1 MPYSS
6 DKPLLKRKT
15 ISLDCDRVVNDIDR
29 SSSVRII
36 RARQRLDAT
45 PQEGPKRSLD
55 IAKEVTVQKTGC
67 NVLVINA
74 SHTMAHEI
82 TAQLSENLPGS
93 TILFAP
99 TLSLA
104 LWILKRRSI
113 DLILSTDVLPDG
125 SLSKLHEFLELMSP
139 PPELLILSDLN
150 STRSQ
155 MTSHPGYRFVE
166 VRRLS
171 YANAQASEPSPLTQK
186 ISELGADLRN
196 DLNNPLQEIVAMAFV
211 AHASAG
217 LSPAAEQALSAIQR
231 AAGSMERV
239 VKSLE
244 DKIRGAVSRTAA

>member
-1 MPYSS
+1 LGDSS
-6 DKPLLKRKT
+6 GDG
-15 ISLDCDRVVNDIDR
+15 
-29 SSSVRII
+29 
-36 RARQRLDAT
+36 AR
-45 PQEGPKRSLD
+45 RSLD
-55 IAKEVTVQKTGC
+55 IAREVGTQRNGR

-82 TAQLSENLPGS
+82 TAQLTENLPGS

-99 TLSLA
+99 TLSIA
-104 LWILKRRSI
+104 LWILKRRCI
-113 DLILSTDVLPDG
+113 DLILSTDQLPDG

-155 MTSHPGYRFVE
+155 MASHPGYRFVE

-171 YANAQASEPSPLTQK
+171 YRNDSAPETAPLTCT

-217 LSPAAEQALSAIQR
+217 LSPVAEQALSAIQR
-231 AAGSMERV
+231 AAGNMEHV
-239 VKSLE
+239 VKNLE
-244 DKIRGAVSRTAA
+244 DKIRGVVSRSAA